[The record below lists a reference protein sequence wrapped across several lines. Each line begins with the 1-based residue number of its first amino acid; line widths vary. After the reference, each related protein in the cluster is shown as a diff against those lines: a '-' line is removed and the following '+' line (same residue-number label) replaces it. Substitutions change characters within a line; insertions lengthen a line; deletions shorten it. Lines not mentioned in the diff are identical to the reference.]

1 MNTASVS
8 PEREIA
14 GSPPSEAAGETRFGK
29 FVRAAAIYFL
39 TLVYAFSWTMWNS
52 AMDADQSFPGSGLSL
67 KTVSASAWIIGVLFC
82 GPSLLLQVLYT
93 RFSAHV
99 RYFRILIGS
108 TLALILIVFLSVVKM
123 PGGVSDIADSINFS
137 AHLFLTNAFLLTAI
151 YLFRVENPDISIDR
165 RPRISKFVLL
175 STIAGL
181 VAVSAIYAAY
191 VFGYESGELFYHD
204 RWSHNSAYWKTS
216 ADLDERYL
224 KRTAGPCSCATEKMH
239 ELSVE
244 FPDQRYSELIT
255 NLGDATFM
263 FPENLDRDQDRESYR
278 IRGWQEVEVNRQTC
292 MVRWQMPLEGRDRSG
307 DFVGRCSGGSIIGRV
322 YVPIRMGRDV
332 GPPEVGNWIMK

>member
-1 MNTASVS
+1 LWLHRLHIFVLCHFGVTPKLLYVIKS
-8 PEREIA
+8 PGLRIENMHHCVKIVYQN
-14 GSPPSEAAGETRFGK
+14 PSGTF
-29 FVRAAAIYFL
+29 Y
-39 TLVYAFSWTMWNS
+39 
-52 AMDADQSFPGSGLSL
+52 SFNMVWRH
-67 KTVSASAWIIGVLFC
+67 T
-82 GPSLLLQVLYT
+82 
-93 RFSAHV
+93 
-99 RYFRILIGS
+99 
-108 TLALILIVFLSVVKM
+108 
-123 PGGVSDIADSINFS
+123 
-137 AHLFLTNAFLLTAI
+137 HLFLKL
-151 YLFRVENPDISIDR
+151 P
-165 RPRISKFVLL
+165 
-175 STIAGL
+175 
-181 VAVSAIYAAY
+181 AY